1 MAIPGPASPDLSL
14 ERLMAAK
21 YGIAWVTGVDEAG
34 RGALAGP
41 VYAAAVIIPIATE
54 PDVKAYTELLQG
66 VRDSKLLTAA
76 ARDRLFDLITECVP
90 AYGIGL
96 ASAEWIDQHGIISA
110 TRQAMT
116 QAILQCDPSAEGV
129 MVDGPHRL
137 ADVNLPQQPV
147 VRGDRRSLSIAAA
160 SILAKVSRDR
170 YMLELAGRFPDYGF
184 QRHKG
189 YGTAEHLA
197 ALGRVGPCPE
207 HRRSFAPLRQKL
219 V

>member
-14 ERLMAAK
+14 ERLMAAQ
-21 YGIAWVTGVDEAG
+21 YGIMWVTGADEAG

-41 VYAAAVIIPIATE
+41 VVAAAVLIPIATE
-54 PDVKAYTELLQG
+54 RDVNAYSERLQG

-76 ARDRLFDLITECVP
+76 ARDRLYDLIIECVP
-90 AYGIGL
+90 ACGIGL
-96 ASAEWIDQHGIISA
+96 ATAEWIDQHGIISA
-110 TRQAMT
+110 TRQAIT
-116 QAILQCDPSAEGV
+116 QAIRQLVPPAEGV
-129 MVDGPHRL
+129 LVDGPHRL

-147 VRGDRRSLSIAAA
+147 VRGDRHSLSIAAA

-170 YMLELAGRFPDYGF
+170 YMLELDRRFPDYGF

-207 HRRSFAPLRQKL
+207 HRRSFAPLREKL

>member
-54 PDVKAYTELLQG
+54 RDVNAYSERLQG

-90 AYGIGL
+90 ACGIGL

-110 TRQAMT
+110 TRQAIT
-116 QAILQCDPSAEGV
+116 QAIRQLAPPAEGV
-129 MVDGPHRL
+129 LVDGPHRL